1 MTGLTTTA
9 DTSALP
15 LFPLH
20 NVLLPGAAMGLRVFE
35 RRYLDLVRE
44 RPHRQ

>member
-1 MTGLTTTA
+1 MVPLMATGE
-9 DTSALP
+9 TSTLP

-20 NVLLPGAAMGLRVFE
+20 SVLLPGAAMGLRVFE

-44 RPHRQ
+44 RPHR